1 MKIKI
6 LVTAFWMAGI
16 FSSCSDDKGQEKTLM
31 TDIMNKHDTV
41 MGKSDLIIKYRTS
54 LDSVTKTSK
63 DTTEVH
69 ALKSQLNMA
78 DEAMETWMHKFN
90 PDFTGK
96 SHAEVITYLQSQK
109 KQIGRVDSLINLS
122 LDKTDKYLK
131 KK

>member
-6 LVTAFWMAGI
+6 LVAAFLMAGL
-16 FSSCSDDKGQEKTLM
+16 FGSCSDDKGQEKTLM

-41 MGKSDLIIKYRTS
+41 MGKSDLIIKYRSS

-96 SHAEVITYLQSQK
+96 SHAEIVTYLQSQK
-109 KQIGRVDSLINLS
+109 KQIGKVDSLINLS